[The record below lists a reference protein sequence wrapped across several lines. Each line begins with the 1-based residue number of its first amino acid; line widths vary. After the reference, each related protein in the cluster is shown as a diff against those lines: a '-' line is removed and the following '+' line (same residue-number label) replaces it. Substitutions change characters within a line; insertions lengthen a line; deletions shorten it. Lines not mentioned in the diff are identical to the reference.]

1 MVEHTRTLDF
11 KIAFAI
17 GLGTMIAAGIF
28 SLSLSGTAVSSAAPV
43 GAGSAVGGVRRSV
56 SDLE

>member
-28 SLSLSGTAVSSAAPV
+28 SLSGTAVSSAAPV